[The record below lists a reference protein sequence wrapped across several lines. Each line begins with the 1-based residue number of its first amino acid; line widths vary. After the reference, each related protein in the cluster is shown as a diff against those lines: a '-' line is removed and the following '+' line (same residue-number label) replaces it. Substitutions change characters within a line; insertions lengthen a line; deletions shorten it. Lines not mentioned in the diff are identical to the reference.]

1 MQDDG
6 GIDMTE
12 ANYLAKIG
20 DKVITAEDVE
30 AAINSLDQ
38 FQRQQFD
45 NEEGRKR
52 VLADLINQELFYL
65 DAIEKKL
72 DEDERFV
79 KQMELVKAN
88 MLKQFAINECLS
100 AAQVSDDE
108 MLKYYEDNKDKFVR
122 PETVSAKHILVDNE
136 DLAKEIESKLKKKE
150 ISFEDA
156 AVEYSTC
163 PSNMNGGDLGTF
175 ARGQMVPEFEEAAF
189 ALPVGKVSSPIK
201 TDFGYHIVV
210 VNDHNDA
217 SQAEYEEVKDDV
229 RNALTY
235 QKQNE
240 AFMSKMNE
248 LTDKYEDILDINK

>member
-1 MQDDG
+1 
-6 GIDMTE
+6 MTE

-20 DKVITAEDVE
+20 DKVITAEDIE

-45 NEEGRKR
+45 SEEGRKR
-52 VLADLINQELFYL
+52 ILADLINQELFYL
-65 DAIEKKL
+65 DALERKM

-79 KQMELVKAN
+79 KEMELVKAN
-88 MLKQFAINECLS
+88 MLKQYAINSCLAS
-100 AAQVSDDE
+100 AEVTDDE
-108 MLKYYEDNKDKFVR
+108 MLKYYEDNKDKFVK
-122 PETVSAKHILVDNE
+122 PETISAKHILVDNE
-136 DLAKEIESKLKKKE
+136 DLANEIESKLKKKE

-175 ARGQMVPEFEEAAF
+175 AKGQMVPEFEEAAF
-189 ALPVGKVSSPIK
+189 ELPVGKISSPIK
-201 TDFGYHIVV
+201 TQFGYHIVV
-210 VNDHNDA
+210 VNDHSDA
-217 SQAEYEEVKDDV
+217 SQAEYEEVKNDV
-229 RNALTY
+229 KSALLY

-248 LTDKYEDILDINK
+248 LTDKYKDILDINK